1 MKKTLPFLLAALIF
15 SACGSPSTNR
25 EATTTST
32 NANKPAE
39 PAAAALTEA
48 DAVAKEKELWQ
59 QIAKQNMD
67 AFGTALAD
75 DQIYVTDDGVH
86 DKASTIKSVTGFVH
100 SDVTFSD
107 WKFISAAKDVAVT
120 TYKTVVKGTMN
131 GQPLTGGPSYASSVW
146 VNRGGKWLAIFHQD
160 SQILQPP
167 PPAPAAKAA
176 PKPSASPSA
185 SKAAASTPPSTTAD
199 AEANEKAVWA
209 ALNAK
214 KFDVFESYLSP
225 DSIEVEAMGVYDRAA
240 SVKEAQKFDF
250 SKSSLSDWKIVKV
263 SSDASIVTYIAHFPG
278 QKPDTEYHS
287 TLWVNRDGKWLAVL
301 HHGTPKAPPRPPAT
315 TTKSPAPP
323 ATATKSPAT
332 KKS

>member
-1 MKKTLPFLLAALIF
+1 MKKILPFLLAALIF
-15 SACGSPSTNR
+15 SSCSSPSTNR

-39 PAAAALTEA
+39 PATAAALTET

-59 QIAKQNMD
+59 QLSKQNMD
-67 AFGTALAD
+67 AFSAALAD

-86 DKASTIKSVTGFVH
+86 DKASTIKSVTGFVP
-100 SDVTFSD
+100 SDVSFSD

-146 VNRGGKWLAIFHQD
+146 VNRGGKWLAVFHQD
-160 SQILQPP
+160 SQVVQAPP
-167 PPAPAAKAA
+167 AKAA

-185 SKAAASTPPSTTAD
+185 SKAAASTPASTTAD

-209 ALNAK
+209 ALMAK
-214 KFDVFESYLSP
+214 KFDVFASFLST
-225 DSIEVEAMGVYDRAA
+225 DFIEVEPVGVYDRAG
-240 SVKEAQKFDF
+240 SVKETQQFDL
-250 SKSSLSDWKIVKV
+250 SKSSLSDWKTVKV
-263 SSDASIVTYIAHFPG
+263 SNDASIVTYIAHFPG
-278 QKPDTEYHS
+278 EKPDTGYHS

-315 TTKSPAPP
+315 PTKSPAL
-323 ATATKSPAT
+323 
-332 KKS
+332 KK

>member
-25 EATTTST
+25 EATTST

-59 QIAKQNMD
+59 QISKQNMD
-67 AFGTALAD
+67 AFGAALAD

-86 DKASTIKSVTGFVH
+86 DKASTIKSVTGFVP

-131 GQPLTGGPSYASSVW
+131 GQPLTGGPSYSSSVW
-146 VNRGGKWLAIFHQD
+146 VNRGGKWLAVFHQD
-160 SQILQPP
+160 SQVVQP
-167 PPAPAAKAA
+167 PPAPAAKPA
-176 PKPSASPSA
+176 PKPGASPAA
-185 SKAAASTPPSTTAD
+185 SKAAASTPATTTAD

-209 ALNAK
+209 ALSGK
-214 KFDVFESYLSP
+214 KFDVFGSFMSP
-225 DSIEVEAMGVYDRAA
+225 DFIEVEPVGVFDRAA
-240 SVKEAQKFDF
+240 SVKAAQQFDF
-250 SKSSLSDWKIVKV
+250 SKASLSDWKTVKL
-263 SSDASIVTYIAHFPG
+263 SNDASIVTYVAHFPG
-278 QKPDTEYHS
+278 EKPDTQYHS

-301 HHGTPKAPPRPPAT
+301 HHGTPKAPP
-315 TTKSPAPP
+315 APP
-323 ATATKSPAT
+323 ATATKSPAM

>member
-25 EATTTST
+25 EATTST

-59 QIAKQNMD
+59 QISKQNME
-67 AFGTALAD
+67 AFGAALAD

-86 DKASTIKSVTGFVH
+86 DKASTIKSVTGFVP

-131 GQPLTGGPSYASSVW
+131 GQPLTGGPSYSSSVW
-146 VNRGGKWLAIFHQD
+146 VNRGGKWLAVFHQD
-160 SQILQPP
+160 SQVVQP
-167 PPAPAAKAA
+167 PPAPAAKPA

-214 KFDVFESYLSP
+214 KSDVFASFLSP
-225 DSIEVEAMGVYDRAA
+225 DFIEVEAYGVSDRAA
-240 SVKEAQKFDF
+240 SVKQTEQFDF
-250 SKSSLSDWKIVKV
+250 SKSSLSDWKTVKV
-263 SSDASIVTYIAHFPG
+263 SNDASIVTYVAHFPG

-301 HHGTPKAPPRPPAT
+301 HHGTPKAPP
-315 TTKSPAPP
+315 APP
-323 ATATKSPAT
+323 ATATKSPVSPAAAT
-332 KKS
+332 KSPAVKK

>member
-1 MKKTLPFLLAALIF
+1 MKRTLPFLLAALIF
-15 SACGSPSTNR
+15 SACASPSTNR
-25 EATTTST
+25 EATTTGT

-39 PAAAALTEA
+39 TAATAPLTEA

-67 AFGTALAD
+67 AFGAALAE
-75 DQIYVTDDGVH
+75 DQIYVSDDGVH
-86 DKASTIKSVTGFVH
+86 DKASTIKSVTGFVP

-131 GQPLTGGPSYASSVW
+131 GQPLTGGASYASSVW

-160 SQILQPP
+160 SQIVQP

-185 SKAAASTPPSTTAD
+185 SKAAASTPASTSAD

-214 KFDVFESYLSP
+214 KFDVFESFLAP

-240 SVKEAQKFDF
+240 SVKEAQQFDF
-250 SKSSLSDWKIVKV
+250 SKSSLSDWKTVKV
-263 SSDASIVTYIAHFPG
+263 SNDASIVTYVAHFPG

-301 HHGTPKAPPRPPAT
+301 HHGTPKAPPRPA
-315 TTKSPAPP
+315 
-323 ATATKSPAT
+323 ATATKSPAL
-332 KKS
+332 KK

>member
-1 MKKTLPFLLAALIF
+1 
-15 SACGSPSTNR
+15 
-25 EATTTST
+25 
-32 NANKPAE
+32 
-39 PAAAALTEA
+39 
-48 DAVAKEKELWQ
+48 
-59 QIAKQNMD
+59 MD

-86 DKASTIKSVTGFVH
+86 DKASTIKSVTGFVP